1 MMVEKERSLFSW
13 LIATFT
19 VIAGTGYLT
28 YFYVGPSYVWEQW
41 TYLVHTLLGF
51 FLSPVILFFVIT
63 HFRRTVGL
71 RRPGVLLLG
80 IFLALIALGVIV
92 TGLYIGI
99 VGQTEKYRFIFDV
112 HVWLSTGAALLVIM
126 HVMLYRLFL
135 PKTRQEPKQG
145 LFSIRRAT
153 LNQLGI
159 QFSVTIALVG
169 LATLTY
175 ASRSS
180 TFKDEAAI
188 TPYELNYGEHPFR
201 PSQTE
206 TSTGGFLDVKRL
218 GRSPDCGV
226 CHDEIF
232 NEWKSSLHAKAASDK
247 AYQTNINLLA
257 KNKGMSATRYCEGC
271 HAPVALLSGQ
281 LATGGKL
288 DTDGHL
294 HEGVSC
300 MSCHGIERV
309 LNTNGVASYLF
320 KPSISYLFA
329 GEDHPLAKK
338 LHNYIVR
345 LQPAQHRKDLAQA
358 PLSTPEICATCHAQF
373 MDKDINSWGWV
384 KMQDDYVAWLNS
396 PYSKQSKQTFSGT
409 TMQRC
414 QDCHFPLVGGG
425 DPSADS
431 NGMFRSH
438 RALGA
443 NTAIPF
449 IDGDM
454 EHVKLTQEFLQS
466 NKVRV
471 NIDRPTRP
479 ASVRSNKHVSPGAA
493 RIDET
498 PGYFYLG
505 EEVSLNVVVT
515 NVGVGHDFPGGT
527 TDINEVWIHVIVTDA
542 QNRLVYQSGA
552 VDGTGEVDS
561 KAHFYRTI
569 PVDRNGEHV
578 WRHDLFRMV
587 GDSYKKVVEAGNSD
601 IVNYKF
607 KIPSWVK
614 GQLNA
619 NAIVRYR
626 KFTNRYAKWALKDE
640 NIVLP
645 IVDVATDSL
654 RIPVREKLEAQGL

>member
-1 MMVEKERSLFSW
+1 MVVDKERSLFSW
-13 LIATFT
+13 LIATFIVT
-19 VIAGTGYLT
+19 ACTGYLT

-41 TYLVHTLLGF
+41 TYLAHTLLGF
-51 FLSPVILFFVIT
+51 FLSPVILFFVAS

-80 IFLALIALGVIV
+80 IFLALIALGAIA

-99 VGQTEKYRFIFDV
+99 VGQTEKYRVIFDM
-112 HVWLSTGAALLVIM
+112 HVWISTGAALLVLM
-126 HVMLYRLFL
+126 HVMLHRVFL
-135 PKTRQEPKQG
+135 PESRQDSKRG
-145 LFSIRRAT
+145 LFSVRAAT
-153 LNQLGI
+153 LKQIGI
-159 QFSVTIALVG
+159 QSFVTIAFVG
-169 LATLTY
+169 LATITY
-175 ASRSS
+175 AARPSP
-180 TFKDEAAI
+180 FKDEAVI

-218 GRSPDCGV
+218 GRSPECGV
-226 CHDEIF
+226 CHEEIF
-232 NEWKSSLHAKAASDK
+232 NEWKSSIHAKAASDK

-288 DTDGHL
+288 DTNGHMK
-294 HEGVSC
+294 EGVSC
-300 MSCHGIERV
+300 ISCHGIDEV
-309 LNTNGVASYLF
+309 LHTNGVASYRL
-320 KPSISYLFA
+320 KPSVSYLFA
-329 GEDHPLAKK
+329 GEDHPLAIQM
-338 LHNYIVR
+338 HNYMVR
-345 LQPAQHRKDLAQA
+345 LQPSQHRKDLAQA
-358 PLSTPEICATCHAQF
+358 PLSKPEICSTCHSQF
-373 MDKDINSWGWV
+373 MDKEINSWGWV
-384 KMQDDYVAWLNS
+384 KMQDDYMAWLNS
-396 PYSKQSKQTFSGT
+396 PYSKQSKHTFSEAGMT
-409 TMQRC
+409 RC
-414 QDCHFPLVGGG
+414 QDCHFPLVRGM

-443 NTAIPF
+443 NTAIPY
-449 IDGDM
+449 IDGDT
-454 EHVKLTQEFLQS
+454 EHVRLTQEFLQS

-471 NIDRPTRP
+471 NIDRPSRAAP
-479 ASVRSNKHVSPGAA
+479 VRSTKHLKPAVTKV
-493 RIDET
+493 DET

-527 TDINEVWIHVIVTDA
+527 TDINEAWIHVTVTDA

-552 VDGTGEVDS
+552 VDGTGEVDT

-569 PVDRNGEHV
+569 AVDRNGEHV

-587 GDSYKKVVEAGNSD
+587 GDSYKKVVEAGYSD
-601 IVNYKF
+601 IVNYRF
-607 KIPSWVK
+607 RIPSWTK
-614 GQLNA
+614 GHLIA
-619 NAIVRYR
+619 NAVVRYR
-626 KFTNRYAKWALKDE
+626 KLNNRYAKWALKDE
-640 NIVLP
+640 NVILP

-654 RIPVREKLEAQGL
+654 RIPVREKLEALGL